1 MDVGHFCFRI
11 RLRLPIKIS
20 VIGGC
25 VKIQISAIALVLSS
39 ALWAGP
45 REDAYKMHNRLTGTP
60 PSNDVLLEMES
71 LISQGN
77 AEAAARLAMENKN
90 FINIIIKNWA
100 KPFTNREQT
109 SRVELNDYAATIMG
123 AVRDDIRFDRVLYD
137 DILYTV
143 SGQMTAYSSTDNT
156 HYKSAEDS
164 LVDFS
169 TALTQV
175 QQSSLTGLPA
185 TATSGVLTTRA
196 AGESFYSAGTNRR
209 VNRYTFM
216 NYLCHDYE
224 DLHDTSIPDYKVRRD
239 VERNPGGDSRTYK
252 NTCVGCHAGQD
263 SIAGAYAFYDFPTN
277 KLEYNPGT
285 VSPKINAINNYKDG
299 HQVVDDSWFNLWK
312 VGVNS
317 SKLGF
322 KGASQGNGARSL
334 NSMLTKSQAFSQ
346 CMAKKVFKL
355 VCKKEAVNTDDV
367 NFVNSQAQNFESN
380 YSLRTLIAKTSAGC
394 LINED

>member
-1 MDVGHFCFRI
+1 M
-11 RLRLPIKIS
+11 
-20 VIGGC
+20 
-25 VKIQISAIALVLSS
+25 
-39 ALWAGP
+39 
-45 REDAYKMHNRLTGTP
+45 
-60 PSNDVLLEMES
+60 EMEQ
-71 LISQGN
+71 LIAQGN
-77 AEAAARLAMENKN
+77 GVGAARLAMKNKN
-90 FINIIIKNWA
+90 FINIVIKNWA

-123 AVRDDIRFDRVLYD
+123 AVRDDISFDRILYD
-137 DILYTV
+137 DIMYTV
-143 SGQMTAYSSTDNT
+143 SGSATAYSPMDNN
-156 HYKSAEDS
+156 HYKEAETS

-169 TALTQV
+169 DKLTRV

-185 TATSGVLTTRA
+185 MATSGVLTTRA

-216 NYLCHDYE
+216 NYLCNDYE

-277 KLEYNPGT
+277 KLEYNQGK
-285 VSPKINAINNYKDG
+285 VAPKINAIVNYKDG
-299 HQVVDDSWFNLWK
+299 LQVVDDSWFNLWK

-322 KGASQGNGARSL
+322 RGASNGNGARAL

-355 VCKKEAVNTDDV
+355 VCKKDAVNTDDV
-367 NFVNSQAQNFESN
+367 NFVQSQAQSFESN

>member
-1 MDVGHFCFRI
+1 MRI
-11 RLRLPIKIS
+11 QLT
-20 VIGGC
+20 
-25 VKIQISAIALVLSS
+25 AITLLASTALF
-39 ALWAGP
+39 AGP

-60 PSNDVLLEMES
+60 PAAGVLLEMEQ

-77 AEAAARLAMENKN
+77 AEGAARLAMEHKN
-90 FINIIIKNWA
+90 FINVVIKNWA

-137 DILYTV
+137 DIMYTV
-143 SGQMTAYSSTDNT
+143 QGQTAAYSPENND
-156 HYKSAEDS
+156 HYKNAETA

-169 TALTQV
+169 TALRQV
-175 QQSSLTGLPA
+175 QQSSLTGLPSQ
-185 TATSGVLTTRA
+185 ATSGVLTTRA
-196 AGESFYSAGTNRR
+196 AGESFYTAGTNRR

-263 SIAGAYAFYDFPTN
+263 SIAGAYAFYNFPTN
-277 KLEYNPGT
+277 KLEYSQGT
-285 VSPKINAINNYKDG
+285 VTPKINAINNFKDG

-322 KGASQGNGARSL
+322 RGASQGNGARSL

-355 VCKKEAVNTDDV
+355 VCKKDAVNTDDV
-367 NFVNSQAQNFESN
+367 KFVEDQASSFESN